1 MTNLDS
7 ILKSRDIALST
18 KVCLVKAMVFP
29 LVMYG
34 CESWTIKKASAEE
47 LMLFNCGIGE
57 DSWESLGLQ
66 GDTTSPSWRRWV
78 LGVHWKDCCWS
89 WNSNTLTTWC
99 KELTHWKDP
108 DTGKDWGEEEKGTT
122 EDETAGWH
130 HWLNG
135 HGFGWTL
142 GVGDGQGVLVCCSS
156 WGCRELDMTEWLN
169 WTVRGRGNFK
179 KWSRFGNIAE
189 IRFHKMLK
197 EQKMNKSFHC
207 RSLYTVKYYSNM
219 MSMK

>member
-1 MTNLDS
+1 MKEHSRHPEGDEFWVFIGRTVAEVETP
-7 ILKSRDIALST
+7 ILWPPYAKSWLI
-18 KVCLVKAMVFP
+18 
-29 LVMYG
+29 
-34 CESWTIKKASAEE
+34 E
-47 LMLFNCGIGE
+47 
-57 DSWESLGLQ
+57 
-66 GDTTSPSWRRWV
+66 
-78 LGVHWKDCCWS
+78 
-89 WNSNTLTTWC
+89 
-99 KELTHWKDP
+99 KDP

-142 GVGDGQGVLVCCSS
+142 GVGHGQGVLVCCSS

-169 WTVRGRGNFK
+169 WTVHGRGNFK
-179 KWSRFGNIAE
+179 KWSRIGNIAE

-197 EQKMNKSFHC
+197 EQKMNKSSHS
-207 RSLYTVKYYSNM
+207 RILYTVKYYSNM